1 MNILFVFFICS
12 AVVFSLINGDGG
24 QIFSIITD
32 SLSESSALIIKI
44 AFLTSFFS
52 GIMKLAEK
60 SGITDI
66 LCGAV
71 KKLILVIFKTKSNE
85 AKNKIA
91 LNISAN
97 ILGIGNAATPA
108 GLMAIKELDRENKNR
123 ERPSRDMCKLM
134 AFNTC
139 SVQLI
144 PTTVISLRAAAQS
157 ENPTAVILPVIIVS
171 LSSLIF
177 SLLLLKML
185 YREEKEV

>member
-12 AVVFSLINGDGG
+12 AVMFSLINGNGG

-32 SLSESSALIIKI
+32 SLSESSSLIIKI

-60 SGITDI
+60 SGITDK
-66 LCGAV
+66 LCRGV
-71 KKLILVIFKTKSNE
+71 KSLVSVIFKTESNE
-85 AKNKIA
+85 AKSKIA
-91 LNISAN
+91 MNISAN

-108 GLMAIKELDRENKNR
+108 GLMAIKELDKENKKR
-123 ERPSRDMCKLM
+123 EHPSRDMCMLM
-134 AFNTC
+134 LFNTC

-144 PTTVISLRAAAQS
+144 PTTIISLRAASYS

-171 LSSLIF
+171 LCSLVF

-185 YREEKEV
+185 YREENKL